1 MFKQDFINE
10 IQAKL
15 DGKTKKECAEFIDA
29 FQEVVYEALSRG
41 DEVRIAGFGTFKT
54 RKIAAHEGV
63 DPRTKKKITIN
74 ETVVPS
80 FKVGSAFK
88 AAVRG

>member
-15 DGKTKKECAEFIDA
+15 DGKTKKECAEFLDA

-41 DEVRIAGFGTFKT
+41 EEVKITGFGTFKT

-63 DPRTKKKITIN
+63 NPQSGDKIKIA
-74 ETVVPS
+74 ETVIPS
-80 FKVGSAFK
+80 FKPGNAFK
-88 AAVRG
+88 VAIKA